1 MTRPRIVRIFKL
13 GYSNWYTNYV
23 TNIPIGTQLF
33 FFATV
38 KYRWAVARSL
48 CCFAKPC
55 IKLLEYLLQDP
66 DAKKLR
72 MEARRAAKEARLVER
87 RKEKEENQKCK
98 AIERYE
104 DSQSRELVLK
114 WSYRRFNIS
123 RWKYSPFSY

>member
-1 MTRPRIVRIFKL
+1 MHK
-13 GYSNWYTNYV
+13 
-23 TNIPIGTQLF
+23 
-33 FFATV
+33 
-38 KYRWAVARSL
+38 VAGVQ
-48 CCFAKPC
+48 
-55 IKLLEYLLQDP
+55 LLQDP

-114 WSYRRFNIS
+114 WSYWRFNIS